1 MPAPIHQFL
10 LTVDDGTAYAVCVP
24 PFGDVVIKKAN
35 SPWLPALHVVATA
48 AVAYAAF
55 DTVGACTFSF
65 DQLDVP
71 TLFRKFTLSKKQ
83 PSEFLPPRAGR

>member
-10 LTVDDGTAYAVCVP
+10 LTVDDGTAYTVCVP

-35 SPWLPALHVVATA
+35 SPWLPALRIVATA

-55 DTVGACTFSF
+55 DTAGSCTFSF

-71 TLFRKFTLSKKQ
+71 RLFQKFTLSKKQ
-83 PSEFLPPRAGR
+83 QSASLPPRAGR